1 MQIIKNSMKINKSYK
16 NQQKSTGSLSGG
28 GSQAKSTQLRED
40 DEAEIEGDQEGM
52 TQLRGEA
59 CKDQDKFRITVE
71 REQRCYGFWDHE
83 KPCKIIGI
91 RVIIMKSHINS

>member
-1 MQIIKNSMKINKSYK
+1 MQIIKNSIKINKNYK
-16 NQQKSTGSLSGG
+16 NQPKSTGSLSGG
-28 GSQAKSTQLRED
+28 GSQANSAMLRED

-71 REQRCYGFWDHE
+71 REHRCYGFWYHE
-83 KPCKIIGI
+83 KPCKFIETSEGCE
-91 RVIIMKSHINS
+91 SGHEGP